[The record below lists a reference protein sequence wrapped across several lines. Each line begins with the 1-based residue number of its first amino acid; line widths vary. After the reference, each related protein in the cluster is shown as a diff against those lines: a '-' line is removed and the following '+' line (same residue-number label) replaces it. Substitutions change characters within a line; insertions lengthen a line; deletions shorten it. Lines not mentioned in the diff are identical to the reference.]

1 MLCAKFGWNWP
12 SGSWEEDENVKNFI
26 DRRTDR
32 QTDWRRTTGDQK
44 SSLELSAWWAKK
56 QILFL
61 DHSTSRHQKQKYTL
75 ILRTLRVIC
84 HKRRENVS
92 RIQISYA
99 QGICIYPLLFIVVV
113 DEVWWGQMGE
123 GLTTSYYLQNTHTI
137 NIEGPKHF
145 CLFCFKLPIWIR
157 NNNIT
162 IILGLQ
168 LWQNG
173 SHWKHS
179 SKKYTIDRSFT
190 LYCQGQIRCPY
201 SIKNDIVKYK
211 I

>member
-1 MLCAKFGWNWP
+1 MFHYYLPLETSRVLHLNKHYFPSSKDALCQVWLKLAQWLMRRRWKC
-12 SGSWEEDENVKNFI
+12 ENFI
-26 DRRTDR
+26 DRRSDR

-99 QGICIYPLLFIVVV
+99 QGICVYPLLFIVVV

-123 GLTTSYYLQNTHTI
+123 GLTTSYYLQYTYY
-137 NIEGPKHF
+137 KHWRTETF
-145 CLFCFKLPIWIR
+145 LLV
-157 NNNIT
+157 
-162 IILGLQ
+162 LL
-168 LWQNG
+168 
-173 SHWKHS
+173 
-179 SKKYTIDRSFT
+179 
-190 LYCQGQIRCPY
+190 
-201 SIKNDIVKYK
+201 
-211 I
+211 